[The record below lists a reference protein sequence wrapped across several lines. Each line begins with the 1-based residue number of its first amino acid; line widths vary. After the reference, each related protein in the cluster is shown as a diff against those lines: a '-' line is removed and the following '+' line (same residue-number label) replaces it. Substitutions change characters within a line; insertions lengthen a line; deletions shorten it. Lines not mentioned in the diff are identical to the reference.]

1 MAGEQ
6 EFDMAS
12 AVSAVGEGLGFSA
25 EEERGGS
32 GGEGGGEG
40 GGGEGNPSET
50 LNEGGAGAGEGG
62 AEGGEKPPTE
72 GGDNG
77 GEGGEG
83 GEGDQS
89 PANTP
94 PRTWRPEA
102 AATWNQIP
110 AAAQA
115 EILKREQDIFKGI
128 ETYREAAEFGAPI
141 KQVMEPYL
149 PILQQYGIRPDTQVA
164 DMMQAH
170 HTLAFG
176 TQQQKIALLQ
186 QVIKDYGVDVAGLNL
201 QADPTKPEYVDP
213 QVAALRQQLEE
224 VQSKLSQND
233 RQAMEAKRQ
242 EITRHVTAFA
252 ADPKNVYFEELANDI
267 AHLLRTGA
275 EPTVEKAYEAA
286 IWRNPAVRAKELAR
300 QQAEREAKARKER
313 ETQVA
318 SAKKATSANVR
329 TQARAGS
336 ATAPLGT
343 MDETLASTL
352 ATIKSRS

>member
-6 EFDMAS
+6 EFDVAG
-12 AVSAVGEGLGFSA
+12 AVSQISEGLGFD
-25 EEERGGS
+25 EPD

-40 GGGEGNPSET
+40 G
-50 LNEGGAGAGEGG
+50 AGEGDSPQL
-62 AEGGEKPPTE
+62 EGSGEGKSEE
-72 GGDNG
+72 GSG

-83 GEGDQS
+83 GGEKPADGEKQGSEKPAEGTPSGD
-89 PANTP
+89 AATP

-102 AATWNQIP
+102 AAVWAQIP
-110 AAAQA
+110 SAAQA

-128 ETYREAAEFGAPI
+128 ETYREAAEFGAPL
-141 KQVMEPYL
+141 KQVMDPYL
-149 PILQQYGIRPDTQVA
+149 PVLQQYGIKPESQVA

-170 HTLAFG
+170 YTLAFG
-176 TQQQKIALLQ
+176 TQQQKAALIQ
-186 QVIKDYGVDVAGLNL
+186 QVIKDYGVDVAGLNF
-201 QADPTKPEYVDP
+201 QADPNKSEYVDP

-267 AHLLRTGA
+267 AHLLKTGA

-286 IWRNPAVRAKELAR
+286 MWRNPAVRAKELAR
-300 QQAEREAKARKER
+300 QQAEREAKTRKESEER
-313 ETQVA
+313 VA
-318 SAKKATSANVR
+318 NAKKATSANVR

-343 MDETLASTL
+343 MDETLASAL
-352 ATIKSRS
+352 AEIKGRS